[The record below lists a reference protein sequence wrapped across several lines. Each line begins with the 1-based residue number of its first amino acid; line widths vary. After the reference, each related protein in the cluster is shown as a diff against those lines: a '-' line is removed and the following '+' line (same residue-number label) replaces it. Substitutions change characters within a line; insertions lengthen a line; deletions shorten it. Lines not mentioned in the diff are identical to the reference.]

1 MLEPSV
7 QYDTPLFT
15 RPTHAIRQQSLRTLS
30 YTTTEK
36 RENTRLKCDT
46 YHHHAAAA
54 SSYVNAPVCTPCET
68 Y

>member
-7 QYDTPLFT
+7 QYDTPLFA

-36 RENTRLKCDT
+36 REYTRLNCDT
-46 YHHHAAAA
+46 KRHYAAAA
-54 SSYVNAPVCTPCET
+54 SS
-68 Y
+68 

>member
-7 QYDTPLFT
+7 QYDTPLFA

-36 RENTRLKCDT
+36 REYTRLKCDT
-46 YHHHAAAA
+46 KRHYAAAA
-54 SSYVNAPVCTPCET
+54 SSYVNAPLRTT
-68 Y
+68 RAMY